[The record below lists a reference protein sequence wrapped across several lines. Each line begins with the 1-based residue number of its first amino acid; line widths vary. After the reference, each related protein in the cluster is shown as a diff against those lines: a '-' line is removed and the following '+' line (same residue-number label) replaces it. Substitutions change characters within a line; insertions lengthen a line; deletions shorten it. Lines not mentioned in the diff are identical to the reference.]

1 VLGVV
6 KDMLSPGNLGEKIG
20 ASNVPPEVQ
29 L

>member
-1 VLGVV
+1 LGVV
-6 KDMLSPGNLGEKIG
+6 NDMLSPGNLGEKIG